1 MIRKTFFTERFGV
14 LRDSLKLLLSND
26 PLRLAGAT
34 AFFTS
39 FALPPI
45 LIILTQILGLLF
57 NRKNVSTNLYHKIED
72 LVGRNSAMQVV
83 TTLRGFRG
91 LAHNWPIAIGGFLF
105 MIFVATTL
113 FKVIKASMNQLW
125 MIRVPVKQNFR
136 STLEDRLRSLIV
148 ILIAGVLFMAGVLA
162 ESIQVIM
169 GNYLQEMLPQ
179 VASILNN
186 IFTQIVSVLVVTA
199 WFGVLFRYLPDGR
212 PPWRVA
218 LSGALLTSLLF
229 TVGKVVLK
237 RALPDS
243 SIGVIFGASASL
255 VLLLLFVFYSSMIL
269 YFGAA
274 FTKVW
279 SEFKEQPI
287 QPLRNA
293 LFFEYADIIE
303 PAEAPLQAPVP

>member
-1 MIRKTFFTERFGV
+1 MAVQKQWIKDIPGLFRNAFR
-14 LRDSLKLLLSND
+14 LLMSND

-57 NRKNVSTNLYHKIED
+57 NRKNVSANLYHRLEEI
-72 LVGRNSAMQVV
+72 VGRDSTRQVI

-91 LAHNWPIAIGGFLF
+91 LAHNWPVAIGGFVF

-113 FKVIKASMNQLW
+113 FKVIKSSLNQLW
-125 MIRVPVKQNFR
+125 MIRLPARQNFR
-136 STLEDRLRSLIV
+136 ATMEERLRALAV
-148 ILIAGVLFMAGVLA
+148 ILIAGILFMASVLA
-162 ESIQVIM
+162 ESLQVLL

-179 VASILNN
+179 VALILNSVL
-186 IFTQIVSVLVVTA
+186 TQIISVIVVTA
-199 WFGVLFRYLPDGR
+199 WFAVMFRYLPDGR
-212 PPWRVA
+212 PTWKVA
-218 LSGALLTSLLF
+218 LTGALLTSLLF

-237 RALPDS
+237 RLLPGS
-243 SIGVIFGASASL
+243 NIGVIFGASASL

-279 SEFKEQPI
+279 SLYKQKPI
-287 QPLRNA
+287 RPLRDA
-293 LFFEYADIIE
+293 LFFEYADIAQ
-303 PAEAPLQAPVP
+303 AEER

>member
-1 MIRKTFFTERFGV
+1 MAVQKKWLKDIPV
-14 LRDSLKLLLSND
+14 LFKDAFRLLISND

-57 NRKNVSTNLYHKIED
+57 NRKNVSTNLYHRLEEI
-72 LVGRNSAMQVV
+72 VGRDSTHQVI

-91 LAHNWPIAIGGFLF
+91 LAHNWLVAIGGFVF

-113 FKVIKASMNQLW
+113 FKVIKSSLNQLW
-125 MIRVPVKQNFR
+125 MIRMPVRQNFR
-136 STLEDRLRSLIV
+136 STLEERMRSLAV
-148 ILIAGVLFMAGVLA
+148 ILIAGILFMASVLA
-162 ESIQVIM
+162 ESLQVLL

-179 VASILNN
+179 VALILNSVL
-186 IFTQIVSVLVVTA
+186 TQIISVIVVTA
-199 WFGVLFRYLPDGR
+199 WFAVMFRYLPDGR
-212 PPWRVA
+212 PTWKVS
-218 LSGALLTSLLF
+218 LTGALLTSLLF

-237 RALPDS
+237 RLLPGS
-243 SIGVIFGASASL
+243 NIGVIFGASASL

-279 SEFKEQPI
+279 SIYRQKPI
-287 QPLRNA
+287 RPLRDA
-293 LFFEYADIIE
+293 LFFEYADITHTE
-303 PAEAPLQAPVP
+303 ER

>member
-1 MIRKTFFTERFGV
+1 MAVQKQWIKDIPGLF
-14 LRDSLKLLLSND
+14 RDAFRLLMSND

-57 NRKNVSTNLYHKIED
+57 NRKNVSANLYHRLEEI
-72 LVGRNSAMQVV
+72 VGRDSTRQVI

-91 LAHNWPIAIGGFLF
+91 LAHNWPVAIGGFVF

-113 FKVIKASMNQLW
+113 FKVIKSSLNQLW
-125 MIRVPVKQNFR
+125 MIRLPARQNFR
-136 STLEDRLRSLIV
+136 ATMEERLRALAV
-148 ILIAGVLFMAGVLA
+148 ILIAGILFMASVLA
-162 ESIQVIM
+162 ESLQVLL

-179 VASILNN
+179 VALILNSVL
-186 IFTQIVSVLVVTA
+186 TQIISVIVVTA
-199 WFGVLFRYLPDGR
+199 WFAVMFRYLPDGR
-212 PPWRVA
+212 PTWKVA
-218 LSGALLTSLLF
+218 LTGALLTSLLF
-229 TVGKVVLK
+229 TIGKVVLK
-237 RALPDS
+237 RLLPGS
-243 SIGVIFGASASL
+243 NIGVIFGASASL

-279 SEFKEQPI
+279 SLYKQKPI
-287 QPLRNA
+287 RPLRDA
-293 LFFEYADIIE
+293 LFFEYADIAQ
-303 PAEAPLQAPVP
+303 AEER

>member
-1 MIRKTFFTERFGV
+1 MAVQKRG
-14 LRDSLKLLLSND
+14 LKDITGLFRESFRLLISND

-57 NRKNVSTNLYHKIED
+57 NRKNVSTNLYHRLEEI
-72 LVGRNSAMQVV
+72 VGRDSTQQVI

-91 LAHNWPIAIGGFLF
+91 LAHNWLVAIGGFVF

-113 FKVIKASMNQLW
+113 FKVIKSSLNQLW
-125 MIRVPVKQNFR
+125 MIRVPVRQNFR
-136 STLEDRLRSLIV
+136 ATMEDRLRSLAV
-148 ILIAGVLFMAGVLA
+148 ILIAGVLFMASVLA
-162 ESIQVIM
+162 ESLQVLL
-169 GNYLQEMLPQ
+169 GNYLQEILPQ
-179 VASILNN
+179 TAVIVNSIL
-186 IFTQIVSVLVVTA
+186 TQIVSITVVTT
-199 WFGVLFRYLPDGR
+199 WFAVMFRYLPDGK
-212 PPWRVA
+212 PTWKVA
-218 LSGALLTSLLF
+218 ITGALLTSLLF

-237 RALPDS
+237 RLLPGS
-243 SIGVIFGASASL
+243 NIGLIFGTSASL

-279 SEFKEQPI
+279 SQYKQKPI
-287 QPLRNA
+287 RPLRDA
-293 LFFEYADIIE
+293 LFFEYADITDTE
-303 PAEAPLQAPVP
+303 ER

>member
-1 MIRKTFFTERFGV
+1 MTKKAFFTERLTV
-14 LRDSLKLLLSND
+14 VRDSFRLLISND

-57 NRKNVSTNLYHKIED
+57 NRRNVGVNLYHKIEE
-72 LVGRNSAMQVV
+72 LVGRNSAQQVV

-91 LAHNWPIAIGGFLF
+91 LAINWPIAIAGFLF

-113 FKVIKASMNQLW
+113 FKVIKASINQLW
-125 MIRVPVKQNFR
+125 MIRIAAKKNIKY
-136 STLEDRLRSLIV
+136 TLEERLRALVV

-162 ESIQVIM
+162 ESVQVIL
-169 GNYLQEMLPQ
+169 GNYLHELWPQ
-179 VASILNN
+179 AASMLNN
-186 IFTQIVSVLVVTA
+186 IFTQVISVVVVMA
-199 WFGVLFRYLPDGR
+199 WFAVLFRYLPDGR
-212 PPWRVA
+212 PSWRIAIVGG
-218 LSGALLTSLLF
+218 LVTSLLF

-237 RALPDS
+237 RALPDTS
-243 SIGVIFGASASL
+243 LGVIFGASASL

-274 FTKVW
+274 FTKIW
-279 SEFKEQPI
+279 SEYKQEPI
-287 QPLRNA
+287 QPLRKA
-293 LFFEYADIIE
+293 LFFEYADITE
-303 PAEAPLQAPVP
+303 TAEQPAP

>member
-1 MIRKTFFTERFGV
+1 MGKKIRIKDFLGL
-14 LRDSLKLLLSND
+14 LRDAFRLLISND

-57 NRKNVSTNLYHKIED
+57 NRKNISANLYHRLEEI
-72 LVGRNSAMQVV
+72 VGADSTHQVI
-83 TTLRGFRG
+83 TTLKGFRG
-91 LAHNWPIAIGGFLF
+91 LAHNWLIGIGGFVF

-113 FKVIKASMNQLW
+113 FKVIKSSMNQLW

-136 STLEDRLRSLIV
+136 ATLEDRLRSLAV
-148 ILIAGVLFMAGVLA
+148 ILIAGILFMASVVA
-162 ESIQVIM
+162 ESLQVLM

-179 VASILNN
+179 VALIFNN
-186 IFTQIVSVLVVTA
+186 VLTQVISVIVVTA
-199 WFGVLFRYLPDGR
+199 WFTVMFRYLPDGR
-212 PPWRVA
+212 PAWRVA
-218 LSGALLTSLLF
+218 LVGALLTSLLF

-237 RALPDS
+237 RLLPGS
-243 SIGVIFGASASL
+243 NIGVIFGASASL

-279 SEFKEQPI
+279 SVYKGYQI
-287 QPLRNA
+287 QPQRDA
-293 LFFEYADIIE
+293 LFFEYSDIPQE
-303 PAEAPLQAPVP
+303 EKD